1 MAEHIEAP
9 QEGAGAATGP
19 QTPCATG
26 ASVREVFD
34 THGGNLL
41 DLLAKGYTR
50 VQIASLFAEAGF
62 SASASLVSKY
72 LRATSGDAMA
82 PQAEKTP
89 APCGAGTV
97 VGRPTVPAERPTR
110 PEGWKRGRPPS
121 ATGRMLRAALPALVE
136 HKERANATWRE
147 MALVLSALG
156 WDVGARTLEDASWR
170 IGPATGRPGRKK
182 SVREASERDRVSDLT
197 RSLGQFVPARRTTK
211 EGGDE

>member
-1 MAEHIEAP
+1 MAEHIEAS
-9 QEGAGAATGP
+9 QGRAGAAAHP

-34 THGGNLL
+34 AQGDNLL

-50 VQIASLFAEAGF
+50 VEIASMFAEAGF

-72 LRATSGDAMA
+72 LRVSSGAAPA

-97 VGRPTVPAERPTR
+97 VGRPAVPSERPTR

-121 ATGRMLRAALPALVE
+121 ATGRMLRSALPALVE

-147 MALVLSALG
+147 VASALSALG

-170 IGPATGRPGRKK
+170 IGQATGRPGRKK
-182 SVREASERDRVSDLT
+182 SIREESERDRVSDLT
-197 RSLGQFVPARRTTK
+197 RSLGQFVPARRATK